1 MLHKIAKLS
10 KTAPPRLPSD
20 TCRSDLDINR
30 RYSWLHQGA
39 SNAGFTPLRV
49 PRDER
54 SVMSKI
60 RKLIG
65 FALAL
70 AFAMAM
76 LPAMA
81 FADTSYY
88 DLYVNGERFTS
99 DNLAIE
105 CGEGTATY
113 DPATQT
119 LTLSN
124 ASITNAVDYGGID
137 SKLTGDLNIVLRG
150 ENHITFDDNFGIKAA
165 GNIEFSGLGSLAINV
180 AGETKDGI
188 SAAGNVSVHGTT
200 LNINA
205 PGGIGIASDGSVFV
219 DNAKLTSHALYAGVD
234 AVNLTIKNSS
244 VVDISAME
252 NNCNAAFIS
261 SRDGAT
267 GGNLSISNSN
277 VVAKSLFPG
286 LFASG
291 NLTVDGGSVQSS
303 STVNSALWARGD
315 LTIKGGA
322 KVMLDG
328 AYPAGCAGDF
338 TVYAAEVDAKSTN
351 TGNIPAL
358 SDSPVI
364 NDDFDLTQAVAVDS
378 EGTTIDLI
386 EHDGVEQAKG
396 FLHLYKNIHFITSE
410 KSVTYSFPFT
420 KVVKK
425 GGDIAPGKQEFELEI
440 FNVGV
445 GQIEDYADVTVT
457 ATVATNGVGEY
468 EGLLTIKGP
477 KSQVRDITCE
487 GFCVREK
494 NTGVANWTYSDA
506 VYQIFCHEY
515 EIAAD
520 ARSATQSRCEIFPVK
535 LVETDNG
542 AFYEKTQD
550 TPVASMTFENVY
562 TEKAAP
568 AEGDKP
574 DTDKKPAA
582 TTKPAGKKKTTA
594 GKIPSTGDSS
604 APAMECAALLAIAGV
619 LAVGLSIK
627 KLHGGRSAR

>member
-1 MLHKIAKLS
+1 
-10 KTAPPRLPSD
+10 
-20 TCRSDLDINR
+20 
-30 RYSWLHQGA
+30 
-39 SNAGFTPLRV
+39 
-49 PRDER
+49 
-54 SVMSKI
+54 MSKI

-119 LTLSN
+119 LTLDN
-124 ASITNAVDYGGID
+124 ASITNALGSGGIY
-137 SKLTGDLNIVLRG
+137 SGLTSDLNIVLQG
-150 ENHITFDDNFGIKAA
+150 ENRITFDDNMGVMAT
-165 GNIEFSGLGSLAINV
+165 GNIELSGSGSLTIDV

-457 ATVATNGVGEY
+457 ATVATNGVGKY

-550 TPVASMTFENVY
+550 TPVASMTFENIY

-627 KLHGGRSAR
+627 KLHDGRDVR

>member
-1 MLHKIAKLS
+1 
-10 KTAPPRLPSD
+10 
-20 TCRSDLDINR
+20 
-30 RYSWLHQGA
+30 
-39 SNAGFTPLRV
+39 
-49 PRDER
+49 
-54 SVMSKI
+54 MSKI
-60 RKLIG
+60 RKLAG

-70 AFAMAM
+70 AFTMAM

-81 FADTSYY
+81 FAETAQYN
-88 DLYVNGERFTS
+88 LFVNGEQFTS
-99 DNLAIE
+99 DNLTIA

-113 DPATQT
+113 DPGAQT

-205 PGGIGIASDGSVFV
+205 PGGIGIASDGSVIV

-244 VVDISAME
+244 VVDISATE

-261 SRDGAT
+261 SRVGAT

-286 LFASG
+286 LFAEG
-291 NLTVDGGSVQSS
+291 NLTIDGGSVQST
-303 STVNSALWARGD
+303 STADSGLWARGD

-322 KVMLDG
+322 KVTLEG
-328 AYPAGCAGDF
+328 INPAGCGGDF
-338 TVYAAEVDAKSTN
+338 TVYAAEVDAKNTN
-351 TGNIPAL
+351 AENTPAL
-358 SDSPVI
+358 FDSLTI
-364 NDDFDLTQAVAVDS
+364 NGDFDLTHAVAVDS

-386 EHDGVEQAKG
+386 EHDGAEQAKG

-445 GQIEDYADVTVT
+445 GQIEDYTDVTVT
-457 ATVATNGVGEY
+457 ASVATNGVGEY
-468 EGLLTIKGP
+468 KGVLTIKGP

-520 ARSATQSRCEIFPVK
+520 AQSATQSRCEIFPVK

-550 TPVASMTFENVY
+550 TPVACMTFENVY

>member
-1 MLHKIAKLS
+1 M
-10 KTAPPRLPSD
+10 
-20 TCRSDLDINR
+20 
-30 RYSWLHQGA
+30 G
-39 SNAGFTPLRV
+39 
-49 PRDER
+49 
-54 SVMSKI
+54 VM
-60 RKLIG
+60 
-65 FALAL
+65 
-70 AFAMAM
+70 
-76 LPAMA
+76 
-81 FADTSYY
+81 
-88 DLYVNGERFTS
+88 
-99 DNLAIE
+99 
-105 CGEGTATY
+105 AT
-113 DPATQT
+113 
-119 LTLSN
+119 
-124 ASITNAVDYGGID
+124 
-137 SKLTGDLNIVLRG
+137 
-150 ENHITFDDNFGIKAA
+150 
-165 GNIEFSGLGSLAINV
+165 GNIELSGSGSLTIDV

-244 VVDISAME
+244 VVDILAME

-277 VVAKSLFPG
+277 VVAKSFFPG

-291 NLTVDGGSVQSS
+291 NLTVDGGSVQST
-303 STVNSALWARGD
+303 STADSGLWARGD

-322 KVMLDG
+322 KVTLNG
-328 AYPAGCAGDF
+328 AYPAGCEGNF
-338 TVYAAEVDAKSTN
+338 TVYAAEVDAKNTN
-351 TGNIPAL
+351 VDNIPAL
-358 SDSPVI
+358 SDNPVI
-364 NDDFDLTQAVAVDS
+364 YGDFDLTHAVAVDS

-445 GQIEDYADVTVT
+445 GRIEDYADVTVT
-457 ATVATNGVGEY
+457 ASVVTDGEKEY
-468 EGLLTIKGP
+468 EGFLTIKGP

-515 EIAAD
+515 TIATD
-520 ARSATQSRCEIFPVK
+520 AQSATQSSYEIFPVK

-550 TPVASMTFENVY
+550 TPVASMTFENIY

-568 AEGDKP
+568 VEGDKP
-574 DTDKKPAA
+574 DTGKKPAA
-582 TTKPAGKKKTTA
+582 TTKSAGKKKTTA
-594 GKIPSTGDSS
+594 GKIPNTGDSG
-604 APAMECAALLAIAGV
+604 APAMECAALLAIADV

>member
-1 MLHKIAKLS
+1 
-10 KTAPPRLPSD
+10 
-20 TCRSDLDINR
+20 
-30 RYSWLHQGA
+30 
-39 SNAGFTPLRV
+39 
-49 PRDER
+49 
-54 SVMSKI
+54 MSKI

-119 LTLSN
+119 LTLDN
-124 ASITNAVDYGGID
+124 ASITNALGSGGIY
-137 SKLTGDLNIVLRG
+137 SGLTSDLNIVLQG
-150 ENHITFDDNFGIKAA
+150 ENRITFDDNMGVMAT
-165 GNIEFSGLGSLAINV
+165 GNIELSGSGSLTIDV

-261 SRDGAT
+261 SRGGAP

-286 LFASG
+286 LFAEG
-291 NLTVDGGSVQSS
+291 NLTIDGGSAQST
-303 STVNSALWARGD
+303 STADAALWTSGD

-322 KVMLDG
+322 KVTLAG
-328 AYPAGCAGDF
+328 VYPAGCAGDF
-338 TVYAAEVDAKSTN
+338 TVCAAEVDAKN
-351 TGNIPAL
+351 TSVDNIPAL
-358 SDSPVI
+358 SDNPVI
-364 NDDFDLTQAVAVDS
+364 YGDFDLTHAVAVDS
-378 EGTTIDLI
+378 EGTAIDLI

-396 FLHLYKNIHFITSE
+396 FLRLYKNIHFITGE

-420 KVVKK
+420 KVVKN

-445 GQIEDYADVTVT
+445 GQIEDYTDVTVT
-457 ATVATNGVGEY
+457 ATVATNGAGEY

-515 EIAAD
+515 EITTD
-520 ARSATQSRCEIFPVK
+520 AQSATQSSCEIFPVK

-542 AFYEKTQD
+542 AFYEKSQD
-550 TPVASMTFENVY
+550 TPVASMIFENVY

-594 GKIPSTGDSS
+594 GKIPNTGDSS

>member
-1 MLHKIAKLS
+1 
-10 KTAPPRLPSD
+10 
-20 TCRSDLDINR
+20 
-30 RYSWLHQGA
+30 
-39 SNAGFTPLRV
+39 
-49 PRDER
+49 
-54 SVMSKI
+54 MSKI

-119 LTLSN
+119 LTLDN
-124 ASITNAVDYGGID
+124 ASITNALGSGGIY
-137 SKLTGDLNIVLRG
+137 SGLTSDLNIVLQG
-150 ENHITFDDNFGIKAA
+150 ENRITFDDNMGVMAT
-165 GNIEFSGLGSLAINV
+165 GNIEFSGSGSLTIDV
-180 AGETKDGI
+180 AGETRDGI
-188 SAAGNVSVHGTT
+188 SAVGSVSVCGTT
-200 LNINA
+200 LSINA
-205 PGGIGIASDGSVFV
+205 PGGIGVASDGSVSV
-219 DNAKLTSHALYAGVD
+219 DNAKLTSHALYAGID
-234 AVNLTIKNSS
+234 AINLTIENGS
-244 VVDISAME
+244 VVDILATE

-261 SRDGAT
+261 SRGGTT
-267 GGNLSISNSN
+267 GGNLSVSNSK
-277 VVAKSLFPG
+277 VVAKSPFPG
-286 LFASG
+286 LFAEG
-291 NLTVDGGSVQSS
+291 NLTIDGGSVQST
-303 STVNSALWARGD
+303 STVDSALWASGD
-315 LTIKGGA
+315 LTVKGGA
-322 KVMLDG
+322 KVTLG
-328 AYPAGCAGDF
+328 GVYPAGCSGDF
-338 TVYAAEVDAKSTN
+338 TVYAAEIDAKNTN
-351 TGNIPAL
+351 TDNIPAL
-358 SDSPVI
+358 LDSPTI
-364 NDDFDLTQAVAVDS
+364 NGDFDLTQAVAVDS

-386 EHDGVEQAKG
+386 EHDGAEQAKG
-396 FLHLYKNIHFITSE
+396 FLHLYKNIHFITGE
-410 KSVTYSFPFT
+410 KFVTYSFPFT

-445 GQIEDYADVTVT
+445 GQIEDYADVTVA
-457 ATVATNGVGEY
+457 ATVVTDGEKEY
-468 EGLLTIKGP
+468 EGLLTIQGP

-494 NTGVANWTYSDA
+494 NTGAANWTYSDA

-515 EIAAD
+515 TIATD
-520 ARSATQSRCEIFPVK
+520 AQSAAQSSYEIFPVK

-562 TEKAAP
+562 TKKAAP

-594 GKIPSTGDSS
+594 GKIPSTGDNN
-604 APAMECAALLAIAGV
+604 ALAMGCAVLLT
-619 LAVGLSIK
+619 AVGALTVALSVK
-627 KLHGGRSAR
+627 KLHCER

>member
-1 MLHKIAKLS
+1 
-10 KTAPPRLPSD
+10 
-20 TCRSDLDINR
+20 
-30 RYSWLHQGA
+30 
-39 SNAGFTPLRV
+39 
-49 PRDER
+49 
-54 SVMSKI
+54 MSKI

-70 AFAMAM
+70 AFAMTM

-113 DPATQT
+113 DPAAQT
-119 LTLSN
+119 LTLDN
-124 ASITNAVDYGGID
+124 ASITNALGSGGIY
-137 SKLTGDLNIVLRG
+137 SGLTSNLNIVLQG
-150 ENHITFDDNFGIKAA
+150 ENRITFDDNMGVMAT
-165 GNIEFSGLGSLAINV
+165 GNIELSGSGSLTIDV
-180 AGETKDGI
+180 AGETRDGI

-205 PGGIGIASDGSVFV
+205 PGGVGIASDGSVFV
-219 DNAKLTSHALYAGVD
+219 DNARLTSHALYAGID
-234 AVNLTIKNSS
+234 AANLTINNSS
-244 VVDISAME
+244 VVDISATE
-252 NNCNAAFIS
+252 NNCNAAYIS
-261 SRDGAT
+261 SRGGAT
-267 GGNLSISNSN
+267 GGNLSISNSS

-291 NLTVDGGSVQSS
+291 NLTIDGGSVQST
-303 STVNSALWARGD
+303 STADSGLWARGD

-322 KVMLDG
+322 KVTLDG
-328 AYPAGCAGDF
+328 AYPAGCVGDF
-338 TVYAAEVDAKSTN
+338 TVYAAEVDAKSIN

-386 EHDGVEQAKG
+386 EHDGAEQAKG

-420 KVVKK
+420 KLVKK

-457 ATVATNGVGEY
+457 ATVATNGAGEY

-494 NTGVANWTYSDA
+494 NTGVANWAYSDA

-515 EIAAD
+515 TIATD
-520 ARSATQSRCEIFPVK
+520 AQSATQSSYEIFPVR

-550 TPVASMTFENVY
+550 TPVASMIFENVY

-627 KLHGGRSAR
+627 KLHDGRSAR

>member
-1 MLHKIAKLS
+1 
-10 KTAPPRLPSD
+10 
-20 TCRSDLDINR
+20 
-30 RYSWLHQGA
+30 
-39 SNAGFTPLRV
+39 
-49 PRDER
+49 
-54 SVMSKI
+54 MSKI

-70 AFAMAM
+70 AFTMAM

-119 LTLSN
+119 LTLDN
-124 ASITNAVDYGGID
+124 ASITNALGSGGIY
-137 SKLTGDLNIVLRG
+137 SGLTSDLNIVLQG
-150 ENHITFDDNFGIKAA
+150 ENRITFDGNMGVMAT
-165 GNIEFSGLGSLAINV
+165 GNIELSGSGSLTIDV
-180 AGETKDGI
+180 AGETRDGI

-205 PGGIGIASDGSVFV
+205 PGGVGICSDGSVFV
-219 DNAKLTSHALYAGVD
+219 DNARLTSHALYAGID
-234 AVNLTIKNSS
+234 AANLTINNSS
-244 VVDISAME
+244 VVDISATE
-252 NNCNAAFIS
+252 NNCNAAYIS
-261 SRDGAT
+261 SRGGTT

-286 LFASG
+286 LFAGG
-291 NLTVDGGSVQSS
+291 NLTVDGGSVQST
-303 STVNSALWARGD
+303 STADAALWASGD
-315 LTIKGGA
+315 LTVKGGA
-322 KVMLDG
+322 KVMLAG
-328 AYPAGCAGDF
+328 VYPAGCAGDF
-338 TVYAAEVDAKSTN
+338 TVYAAEVDAKNTN
-351 TGNIPAL
+351 VDNIPAF
-358 SDSPVI
+358 SDNPVI
-364 NDDFDLTQAVAVDS
+364 YGDFDLTQAVAVDS
-378 EGTTIDLI
+378 EGATIDLI

-396 FLHLYKNIHFITSE
+396 FLHLYKNIHFTTGE

-445 GQIEDYADVTVT
+445 GQIDDYADVTVT
-457 ATVATNGVGEY
+457 ASVATNGVGEY

-494 NTGVANWTYSDA
+494 NTGVANWTYSDT

-515 EIAAD
+515 TIATD
-520 ARSATQSRCEIFPVK
+520 AQSATQSSYEIFPVK

-550 TPVASMTFENVY
+550 TPVASMTFENIY

-574 DTDKKPAA
+574 DTGKKPAA

-604 APAMECAALLAIAGV
+604 APAMECAALLTIAGV

-627 KLHGGRSAR
+627 KLRGGRSAR

>member
-1 MLHKIAKLS
+1 
-10 KTAPPRLPSD
+10 
-20 TCRSDLDINR
+20 
-30 RYSWLHQGA
+30 
-39 SNAGFTPLRV
+39 
-49 PRDER
+49 
-54 SVMSKI
+54 MSKI

-70 AFAMAM
+70 AFTMAM

-119 LTLSN
+119 LTLDN
-124 ASITNAVDYGGID
+124 ASITNALGSGGIY
-137 SKLTGDLNIVLRG
+137 SGLTSDLNIVLQG
-150 ENHITFDDNFGIKAA
+150 ENRITFDGNMGVMAT
-165 GNIEFSGLGSLAINV
+165 GNIELSGSGSLTIDV
-180 AGETKDGI
+180 AGETRDGI

-234 AVNLTIKNSS
+234 TVNLTIKNSS
-244 VVDISAME
+244 VVDISATE

-440 FNVGV
+440 FNVDV

-542 AFYEKTQD
+542 AFYEKTQA
-550 TPVASMTFENVY
+550 TPVASMTFENIY

-619 LAVGLSIK
+619 LVVGLSIK